1 MAIQSIISKLIF
13 LSLKSH
19 NNLKLNNTNSLEV
32 FSVIIFSLKETLRLF
47 KQNNKTKDTYYPKLI
62 NMQSKRKKEDHN
74 AAKPPFKERLQMA
87 VASIL
92 EGRLFIEEAVEKYE
106 ILPSSIIQE
115 LRRIQK
121 LKKSTTLSDKKSK

>member
-1 MAIQSIISKLIF
+1 M
-13 LSLKSH
+13 KS
-19 NNLKLNNTNSLEV
+19 E
-32 FSVIIFSLKETLRLF
+32 
-47 KQNNKTKDTYYPKLI
+47 
-62 NMQSKRKKEDHN
+62 RKKENHN
-74 AAKPPFKERLQMA
+74 AAKAPFKERLQMA

-121 LKKSTTLSDKKSK
+121 LKKSSSSSDEKTK

>member
-1 MAIQSIISKLIF
+1 
-13 LSLKSH
+13 
-19 NNLKLNNTNSLEV
+19 
-32 FSVIIFSLKETLRLF
+32 
-47 KQNNKTKDTYYPKLI
+47 
-62 NMQSKRKKEDHN
+62 MQSKRKKEDHN